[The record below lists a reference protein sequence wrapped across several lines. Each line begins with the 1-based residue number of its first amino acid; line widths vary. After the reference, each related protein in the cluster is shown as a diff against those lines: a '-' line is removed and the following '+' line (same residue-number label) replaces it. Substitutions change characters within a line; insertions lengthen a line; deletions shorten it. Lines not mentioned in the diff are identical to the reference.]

1 MSGDQNA
8 RLIYGLVWIVILI
21 SSLAARQ
28 LPLGQTLK
36 MALSWVGIFALVFV
50 GFSFRYEA
58 LQVWS
63 RVKTELSGGDRVGAD
78 GSVRLRKQE
87 DGHFYANA
95 SLNGHAVSLLVDSGA
110 TVTSISVET
119 AKAAN
124 VATDGSPFPVM
135 VDTANGV
142 AKAER
147 GTIKAFSI
155 GPIHRD
161 DLPVFISVSF
171 GDTNVVGMNF
181 LSSLKGWRVEGDVM
195 VLNP

>member
-142 AKAER
+142 
-147 GTIKAFSI
+147 